1 MLRVTL
7 VFAALAL
14 LCAAP
19 ARASRTVVKDQGDAV
34 HVYVAG
40 SDGAVYHA
48 PPGGVL
54 AREGGT
60 AAGPVAVVRTAT
72 GELTTFTRGD
82 DGALYRDGSKVA
94 DGAAGPPDAL
104 LDSDGKVV
112 AFARGVDGAVW
123 RWTDRWEPL
132 KGDVAGDP
140 TAILDSSGSLV
151 VFARGLDGVLQQS
164 TDGSDFAPAGTD
176 KFAGDPAAARMAGGS
191 IVTFARA
198 LDGSLLGSQI
208 VGN

>member
-72 GELTTFTRGD
+72 GELTTFARGD
-82 DGALYRDGSKVA
+82 DGALYRDGTKVA
-94 DGAAGPPDAL
+94 DGLAGPPDAI
-104 LDSDGKVV
+104 LDERDGKVL
-112 AFARGVDGAVW
+112 AFARGSDGAIW
-123 RWTDRWEPL
+123 RL
-132 KGDVAGDP
+132 A
-140 TAILDSSGSLV
+140 
-151 VFARGLDGVLQQS
+151 DG
-164 TDGSDFAPAGTD
+164 
-176 KFAGDPAAARMAGGS
+176 KW
-191 IVTFARA
+191 
-198 LDGSLLGSQI
+198 
-208 VGN
+208 